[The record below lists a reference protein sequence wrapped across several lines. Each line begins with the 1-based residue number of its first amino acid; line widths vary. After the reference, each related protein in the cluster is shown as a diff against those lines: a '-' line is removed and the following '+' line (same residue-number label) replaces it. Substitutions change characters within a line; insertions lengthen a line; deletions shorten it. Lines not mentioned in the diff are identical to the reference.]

1 MKQFETVQEKKT
13 DSVSVNES
21 AVWKL
26 FCDNA
31 SAMYSGY
38 CTYRTTELN
47 KTAGTVIHILQIS
60 NTKIKVFSQV
70 CTVKN
75 EMIWQANEIEPL
87 INGSVYDSGAYVQP
101 FNITKPGQKTFSE
114 NETPKGLLPP

>member
-1 MKQFETVQEKKT
+1 MKQFETVQKKKT
-13 DSVSVNES
+13 DSVPENKS
-21 AVWKL
+21 AVGTR

-38 CTYRTTELN
+38 CTHRTAELN
-47 KTAGTVIHILQIS
+47 KTAVTVIHTLQRS

-70 CTVKN
+70 CTMRN
-75 EMIWQANEIEPL
+75 EMIWQTNEIESL
-87 INGSVYDSGAYVQP
+87 INGSVYDSGTYVQP
-101 FNITKPGQKTFSE
+101 FNITKPWQETPPE